1 MLPPLSGEE
10 LERLVDASVSRA
22 MKQSQSQGTPA
33 AGSPQTQYAAPGPS
47 PQAAYQAPP
56 PAPYATTAAP
66 PQYVTVQS
74 NTTQTAQVLVPAG
87 PLKTIA
93 GRVGQRLAECARP
106 RIRTMALAPVSYS
119 YAPVPTAPVGQV
131 YSVPVAAPPVQVYTV
146 AAEPPYAPP
155 AQPQPQQ
162 AAAPPPPPSPPLP
175 AKSAP
180 PAPTKGR

>member
-10 LERLVDASVSRA
+10 LERLVDASIARA
-22 MKQSQSQGTPA
+22 MKQTTQGTPA

-87 PLKTIA
+87 PLKTFA

-106 RIRTMALAPVSYS
+106 RIRTMALAPMTYS
-119 YAPVPTAPVGQV
+119 YAAAPAAPVGQV
-131 YSVPVAAPPVQVYTV
+131 YSVPVPVSAPPVQVYTV

-155 AQPQPQQ
+155 AQAQQ
-162 AAAPPPPPSPPLP
+162 AAAPPAAPSPPLP

-180 PAPTKGR
+180 PAPAKGK